1 MLSGAAEAATL
12 LKDIKKKRKDTLVI
26 SNLAQKPELT
36 LSMPA
41 SERAKVPHSAPL
53 ENDQGETP
61 NRWHGFRDTGGTSQA
76 CPFVGR

>member
-36 LSMPA
+36 LGMPA

-53 ENDQGETP
+53 ENE
-61 NRWHGFRDTGGTSQA
+61 
-76 CPFVGR
+76 